1 MCIKFCKMCHYFI
14 DFRYGVPTNP
24 SYLPEWSTRFT
35 DKMTFFQRV
44 QNVLS
49 YAVMEH
55 LNLGTLNPYQ
65 HLKLKYNIK
74 PEISILQ
81 SFRQAELIVFNMN
94 FPLEY
99 PRPLHPNMILS
110 TPIIGSLMGNKTV
123 SFKQVCNEHNFQ

>member
-1 MCIKFCKMCHYFI
+1 MVIYLLIGFKYFAFSPVVCVKFGKLSHFYLY
-14 DFRYGVPTNP
+14 FRYGVPMDP

-35 DKMTFFQRV
+35 DEMTFVQRF

-49 YAVMEH
+49 YAVMER
-55 LNLGTLNPYQ
+55 L
-65 HLKLKYNIK
+65 HLKTMNNYQQLKIKYNIK

-99 PRPLHPNMILS
+99 PRPLYPNMILS
-110 TPIIGSLMGNKTV
+110 TPIIGW
-123 SFKQVCNEHNFQ
+123 